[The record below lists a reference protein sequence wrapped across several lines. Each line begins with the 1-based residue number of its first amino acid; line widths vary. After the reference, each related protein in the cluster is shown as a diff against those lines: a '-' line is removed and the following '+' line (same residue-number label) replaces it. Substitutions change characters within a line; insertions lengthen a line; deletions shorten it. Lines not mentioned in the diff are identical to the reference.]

1 MSFGKVDAGNGVGW
15 LTEAVRLILKNPL
28 AFLVMG
34 LILAVINFIPILGGL
49 ALTIA
54 GPAFFGGIAYAARE
68 ESEGRKAEIPHL
80 FRAFQEPGKIGPMLL
95 LCLPT
100 IVGAALLLV
109 CGLVFGLGALISGGL
124 SAANGSGMGAG
135 AIGGGVLLLIV
146 IGAIVVLAI
155 YAFQF
160 FAIPRVMLDGVEP
173 FAAMKESLAACLAN
187 IGAFLVFGVV
197 FTVICCVAAMVLI
210 WIPII
215 GWIAMSGVA
224 TVILGAALFVAWRQ
238 VYAAGAAAAS
248 TMPPPA
254 PQAPPPQP

>member
-1 MSFGKVDAGNGVGW
+1 MAEQMHTDEIEARLEEDETRLAADERRLAADEARLEAEEEEVRESRTVAW
-15 LTEAVRLILKNPL
+15 LGI
-28 AFLVMG
+28 G
-34 LILAVINFIPILGGL
+34 L
-49 ALTIA
+49 
-54 GPAFFGGIAYAARE
+54 
-68 ESEGRKAEIPHL
+68 
-80 FRAFQEPGKIGPMLL
+80 
-95 LCLPT
+95 
-100 IVGAALLLV
+100 
-109 CGLVFGLGALISGGL
+109 
-124 SAANGSGMGAG
+124 
-135 AIGGGVLLLIV
+135 
-146 IGAIVVLAI
+146 IVVLAI

-160 FAIPRVMLDGVEP
+160 FAIPRVMLDGVDP

-238 VYAAGAAAAS
+238 VYAAGASATS

-254 PQAPPPQP
+254 PQVPPTQP